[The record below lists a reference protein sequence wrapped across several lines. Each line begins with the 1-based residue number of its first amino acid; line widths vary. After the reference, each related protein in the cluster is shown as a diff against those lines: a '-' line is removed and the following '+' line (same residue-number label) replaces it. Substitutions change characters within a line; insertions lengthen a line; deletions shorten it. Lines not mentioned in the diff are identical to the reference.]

1 MAAIHILFGDSAAI
15 NFKAAYNIYTGQIK
29 DTQAHGLTFSSNAT
43 LLSCVDRFAIG
54 PVFEMD
60 IPTGFFDRI
69 NWIGE
74 FLDEGLEPGMTY
86 DDVDACLERISD
98 FYKKLSWIENEQ
110 EVVIWHGHNVVEH
123 IGACMVSSLLPDC
136 ILYEV
141 DLHELKYQLFEDTD
155 PERIAAC
162 DPEDLAKMFDHIA
175 PVSPLKRAFWENEW
189 QSLVAEKGNLRI
201 WSSGG
206 VHAVKSDYF
215 DDAILKSCTAE
226 PREASCVIADVLEDS
241 HCETGE
247 DFLNLRLKKLIE
259 KGELSFS
266 GTTDSYKNYRVFKI

>member
-1 MAAIHILFGDSAAI
+1 MAAIHILFGDSAAG
-15 NFKAAYNIYTGQIK
+15 NFKAAYNIYNAQVKEAEARGQAFL
-29 DTQAHGLTFSSNAT
+29 DNAT
-43 LLSCVDRFAIG
+43 MLNCVDRFAIG

-60 IPTGFFDRI
+60 IPSGFFDRI

-74 FLDEGLEPGMTY
+74 FLDEALEPDMTY
-86 DDVDACLERISD
+86 DDVDTCLEQISD

-110 EVVIWHGHNVVEH
+110 EVVVWHGHNVHEH
-123 IGACMVSSLLPDC
+123 IGVCMVSSLLPDC
-136 ILYEV
+136 VLYEV

-155 PERIAAC
+155 PERIAEC
-162 DPEDLAKMFDHIA
+162 SPEDLAKMFDHIA

-201 WSSGG
+201 WSAGG

-215 DDAILKSCTAE
+215 DNEILNRCSTDPK
-226 PREASCVIADVLEDS
+226 EAAWVIAGVLEDP
-241 HCETGE
+241 HCEAGE

-259 KGELSFS
+259 KGELSFT
-266 GTTDSYKNYRVFKI
+266 GTTNSYKNYSVYKV